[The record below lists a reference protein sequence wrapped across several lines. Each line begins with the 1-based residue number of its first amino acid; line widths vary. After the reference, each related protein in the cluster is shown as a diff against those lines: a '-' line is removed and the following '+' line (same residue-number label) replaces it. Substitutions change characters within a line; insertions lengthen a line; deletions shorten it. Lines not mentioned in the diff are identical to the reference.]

1 MAGLSTTVNSLDCA
15 RNRVQPERGDPLSVH
30 DEPKPLSASVRCF
43 DSVLCFGD
51 SDWWYHNRGH
61 ADMQFM
67 RRFAKHCRVLY
78 VNSLGVRAP
87 SVSEG
92 RMFFRRVTRKLGS
105 VARFLRD
112 GGEGFPVLS
121 PLFVP
126 IFDGW
131 KGAAI
136 QASLRWQL
144 ACAMRWL
151 HMRRPLIWV
160 ACPTAACVLDRL
172 SGVGVVHQLS
182 DCYAALHGGPAAA
195 AVRMEGRIA
204 DQADLVI
211 CSSRQLLE
219 RARELYG
226 KGEYVDHGVD
236 FDLFDSA
243 VRKQDVPPEI
253 ANVKR
258 PIVGFF
264 GNIDGNTVDR
274 ALLEAVIQLRSQY
287 RFVLV
292 GSMTDEFES
301 LKRFPNVVAV
311 PRQPYQRIPQ
321 FGAAFDVCIMP
332 WLQNEWIKHCNPVK
346 LKEYLALGKPVVS
359 TPFPELRRVSSLC
372 IEAAG
377 AEAFATAI
385 DRALQENDELA
396 SVNRRAWAAQ
406 NTWDAKFNQVIELLK
421 VRGIEMHA

>member
-1 MAGLSTTVNSLDCA
+1 MEIQDQVRREPRSRLSNFDH
-15 RNRVQPERGDPLSVH
+15 PD
-30 DEPKPLSASVRCF
+30 SASVPVRRF

-92 RMFFRRVTRKLGS
+92 RMFFRRVARKLGS

-112 GGEGFPVLS
+112 GGEGFPVMS
-121 PLFVP
+121 PLFAP
-126 IFDGW
+126 FFEGL
-131 KGAAI
+131 KGAI
-136 QASLRWQL
+136 LRRSLQWQL
-144 ACAMRWL
+144 RSALWWL

-160 ACPTAACVLDRL
+160 ACPSAACVFDELA
-172 SGVGVVHQLS
+172 GVGVVHQLS
-182 DCYAALHGGPAAA
+182 DCYAALHGGPADV
-195 AVRMEGRIA
+195 AVRMEKRIA
-204 DQADLVI
+204 ERADLVI
-211 CSSRQLLE
+211 CSSHQLLD
-219 RARELYG
+219 RARALYG

-236 FDLFDSA
+236 FDLFASA
-243 VRKQDVPPEI
+243 AEKQQIPEEL
-253 ANVKR
+253 ANIER
-258 PIVGFF
+258 PIIGFF

-287 RFVLV
+287 QFVLV
-292 GSMTDEFES
+292 GSMADEFQY
-301 LKRFPNVVAV
+301 LRQFPNVTAV

-332 WLQNEWIKHCNPVK
+332 WLQNEWIEHCNPVK

-359 TPFPELRRVSSLC
+359 TPFPELRRVQSLC

-377 AEAFATAI
+377 AEAFAAAV
-385 DRALQENDELA
+385 DRALLERDEQA
-396 SVNRRAWAAQ
+396 SEKRRDWAAQ
-406 NTWDAKFNQVIELLK
+406 NTWDAKFEQVIELLK
-421 VRGIEMHA
+421 VRGIEIHA